1 MHASPADDR
10 PLPEQTFF
18 SDPALD
24 RVLGVAMTL
33 AAEVWVLRDRV
44 RAMEALLTAGGA
56 LKAGALDAYVPSQAE
71 AEATAQDREAFVAQ
85 LMQNLLG
92 QQVSKGAA
100 PDLMARF
107 GDARAG

>member
-1 MHASPADDR
+1 MQATLAGDR

-18 SDPALD
+18 GDPALD

-44 RAMEALLTAGGA
+44 RAMEAVLTAGGT
-56 LKAGALDAYVPSQAE
+56 LKAGSLDTYAPAPAE
-71 AEATAQDREAFVAQ
+71 AEVIAADREAFVAQ

-107 GDARAG
+107 GAVRPG

>member
-1 MHASPADDR
+1 MHVSPAGGP

-18 SDPALD
+18 NDPAID

-44 RAMEALLTAGGA
+44 RAMEALLTTGGA
-56 LKAGALDAYVPSQAE
+56 LRAGALDAYAPAPAE
-71 AEATAQDREAFVAQ
+71 AETIAQDREAFVAQ

-92 QQVSKGAA
+92 QQASKGAP
-100 PDLMARF
+100 PDLLARF
-107 GDARAG
+107 GDARAR